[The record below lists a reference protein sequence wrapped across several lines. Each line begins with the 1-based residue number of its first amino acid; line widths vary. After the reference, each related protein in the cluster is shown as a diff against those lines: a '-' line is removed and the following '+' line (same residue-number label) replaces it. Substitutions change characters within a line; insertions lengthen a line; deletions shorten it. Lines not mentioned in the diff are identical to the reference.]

1 MRGKVARAQQA
12 LAEERPTIETFTFL
26 AYDEGVLFRRL
37 FRERLTGL
45 FRRVGARISH
55 IVPVLPDGSVG
66 HGQAMA

>member
-1 MRGKVARAQQA
+1 MTTHCNEAKLRFHDLDSREV
-12 LAEERPTIETFTFL
+12 
-26 AYDEGVLFRRL
+26 VLFRRL

-45 FRRVGARISH
+45 FRQVGGGISH